1 MSKRFTIAVAA
12 MALSCISAGSL
23 AATTSGQFFLN
34 GTVGQS
40 TWHDD
45 GFNTSK
51 TDTATAW
58 RFGYAW
64 SIDQVSY
71 GFEAGYADLGKGKGT
86 LYSGYGSTDLSGGA
100 TGPLAGVNMT
110 YRFRN
115 HMFIDA
121 RLGWMHD
128 NVRFN
133 IGGSSSSYSGDGG
146 YAGVGVGY
154 DVNEHFGI
162 GVAYDR
168 YSVRAQINGSRSQD
182 GVDVFSGF
190 AEVRF

>member
-64 SIDQVSY
+64 NIDQVSY

-86 LYSGYGSTDLSGGA
+86 YYSGVGSSDLSGGA

-115 HMFIDA
+115 RMFVNA

-128 NVRFN
+128 NVDFK

-154 DVNEHFGI
+154 DINENFGV

-168 YSVRAQINGSRSQD
+168 YNVRAQINGSRSQD

>member
-12 MALSCISAGSL
+12 MALSCISTGSL

-45 GFNTSK
+45 GFNTSNK
-51 TDTATAW
+51 DTATAW

-64 SIDQVSY
+64 NRDQLSY
-71 GFEAGYADLGKGKGT
+71 GFEAGYADLGTVRGHYDFGAAP
-86 LYSGYGSTDLSGGA
+86 LELSGGA

-110 YRFRN
+110 YRLGHRVFVN
-115 HMFIDA
+115 A

-128 NVRFN
+128 HLDLRTGDQRDRF
-133 IGGSSSSYSGDGG
+133 SGNGG
-146 YAGVGVGY
+146 YVGIGAGYNVS
-154 DVNEHFGI
+154 EHFGV
-162 GVAYDR
+162 GLAYDH
-168 YSVRAQINGSRSQD
+168 YTVRGDVNGSRTQD
-182 GVDVFSGF
+182 FVGVFSGF

>member
-1 MSKRFTIAVAA
+1 MSKRSTIAVAA
-12 MALSCISAGSL
+12 MALSCISTGSL
-23 AATTSGQFFLN
+23 AATTSGRFFLN
-34 GTVGQS
+34 GSVGQS

-64 SIDQVSY
+64 NIDQVSY
-71 GFEAGYADLGKGKGT
+71 GFEAGYADLGKGT
-86 LYSGYGSTDLSGGA
+86 CYSGFGSSDPSGGA
-100 TGPLAGVNMT
+100 TGPLVGVNMT
-110 YRFRN
+110 YHFRN
-115 HMFIDA
+115 RMFVNA

-128 NVRFN
+128 NIDFK
-133 IGGSSSSYSGDGG
+133 IDGSSSSYSGDGG

-154 DVNEHFGI
+154 NFSENFGI

-168 YSVRAQINGSRSQD
+168 YNVRAQINGSRPQD